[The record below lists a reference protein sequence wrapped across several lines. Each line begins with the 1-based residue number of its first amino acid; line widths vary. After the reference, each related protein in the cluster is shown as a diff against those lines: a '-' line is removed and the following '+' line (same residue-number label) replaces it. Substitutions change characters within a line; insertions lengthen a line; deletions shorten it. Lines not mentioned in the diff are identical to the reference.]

1 VRLPGGQQAE
11 SGELLDERAVSSGGE
26 VILVVDDDPQICLLL
41 TTLLEERGYEC
52 VGAGSANEARAWL
65 DRREIALILCDVNMP
80 RESGFVL
87 LREVGRGRTE
97 TATVMVSGVDEPDI
111 ADRALSLGAY
121 GYLTKPFRRNDLLIT
136 VANALRRR
144 ELELGHRARRE
155 LLEDEVARRT
165 EELSRALAELRLA
178 QEETISRLARA
189 AEFHDSDT
197 GAHVERVART
207 AAVLAASLGLDADR
221 CELVRLATPLHD
233 IGKLSFP
240 DWLLEK
246 TSATLS
252 RDERRL
258 VEGHTTVGWQLLSGS
273 RSALLELAATIA
285 YTHHEHFDGTGYPR
299 GLAGEEIPL
308 EGRIVAVAD
317 VFDAVT
323 NDRSYQRAFPLDQ
336 ALEIMRSKRGTH
348 FDPSVLDVFLAS
360 LGEMLGE
367 DAGAGDPPRR
377 PPSREPAAPDAPR
390 AGR

>member
-1 VRLPGGQQAE
+1 MLH
-11 SGELLDERAVSSGGE
+11 ERAVSSGRE
-26 VILVVDDDPQICLLL
+26 VVLVVDDDPQMSLLL
-41 TTLLEERGYEC
+41 ITVLEERGYEC
-52 VGAGSANEARAWL
+52 VAAASANEARAWL

-87 LREVGRGRTE
+87 LREVGRDRPE
-97 TATVMVSGVDEPDI
+97 AATVMVSGVDEPEV
-111 ADRALSLGAY
+111 AELALSLGAS

-144 ELELGHRARRE
+144 ELELAERARRE
-155 LLEDEVARRT
+155 LLEEEVARRT
-165 EELSRALAELRLA
+165 EELRRALAELRLA
-178 QEETISRLARA
+178 QEETITRLARA

-197 GAHVERVART
+197 GAHVERVAST
-207 AAVLAASLGLDADR
+207 ATTLAAKLGLDADR

-233 IGKLSFP
+233 IGKLTFP
-240 DWLLEK
+240 DWLRKK
-246 TSATLS
+246 TSAALS
-252 RDERRL
+252 ADERRL
-258 VEGHTTVGWQLLSGS
+258 VEGHTTVGWELLSGS

-308 EGRIVAVAD
+308 EGRIVAIAD

-348 FDPSVLDVFLAS
+348 FDPRVLDAFLAS
-360 LGEMLGE
+360 LG
-367 DAGAGDPPRR
+367 AIVGAAEASRR
-377 PPSREPAAPDAPR
+377 PRSREPAASVAPH
-390 AGR
+390 AG